1 MQDIKLNKD
10 TAKGVPVFDGSYS
23 CTSSCGNDY
32 DCPHEPQ
39 FDEDNGIVRSGL
51 DFDIKSD
58 KKVTEFIAVIV

>member
-1 MQDIKLNKD
+1 MKDI
-10 TAKGVPVFDGSYS
+10 PVYDGEF

-32 DCPHEPQ
+32 DCPHEER

-58 KKVTEFIAVIV
+58 KETTHFIVELI